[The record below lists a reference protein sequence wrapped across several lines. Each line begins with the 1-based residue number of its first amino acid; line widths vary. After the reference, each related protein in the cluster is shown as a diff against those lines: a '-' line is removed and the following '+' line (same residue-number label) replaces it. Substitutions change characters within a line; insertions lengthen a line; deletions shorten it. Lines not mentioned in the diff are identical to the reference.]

1 MTKFRYV
8 GGNGAPKN
16 DTLFGFPVKLGEV
29 IDVDYE
35 HVSHAIIARHDW
47 FKEVGEATA
56 ANAAPTSSAK
66 RADPDAVLPAASHV
80 EDGADATDDVL
91 NAFDSA
97 QDGGDGP
104 PVDEPVD
111 EPEVAKSRRKHKG
124 H

>member
-8 GGNGAPKN
+8 GGNGAPKD
-16 DTLFGFPVKLGEV
+16 DTLFGIPVKLGEV
-29 IDVDYE
+29 IDVDPE
-35 HVSHAIIARHDW
+35 NVSHAIIARHHW
-47 FKEVGEATA
+47 FKEVDEATA
-56 ANAAPTSSAK
+56 AKAAPRSSAK
-66 RADPDAVLPAASHV
+66 HADPDAVPPAASHV

-97 QDGGDGP
+97 QDSVDGP